1 MSLGRI
7 LTHASLGA
15 VPNPNASPARSGVT
29 CHFRLLPGF
38 ASTVGAPSLVLTSK
52 RRGGGALAC
61 RCSSGPGGS
70 ESKNVLDA
78 FFLGKALAEAL
89 NERIES
95 TVGEFLSTVGRL
107 QAEQQKQV
115 QEFQE
120 DVLERAKHAKE
131 TAAREALEA
140 QGLIPTSPAPTNGSA
155 IGSSPASPG
164 SPPHPD
170 AVDVTVDLEV
180 DTSGKEGPTLE
191 VSNDS

>member
-1 MSLGRI
+1 MSLGGV

-15 VPNPNASPARSGVT
+15 VPTPTTRPARSGGS
-29 CHFRLLPGF
+29 CHFRLLSGS
-38 ASTVGAPSLVLTSK
+38 ASSVGAPPLVLTSK
-52 RRGGGALAC
+52 RRGGGSLAC
-61 RCSSGPGGS
+61 RCSSGPGPGGS

-95 TVGEFLSTVGRL
+95 TVGEFLSTFGRF

-120 DVLERAKHAKE
+120 DVLERAKRAKE
-131 TAAREALEA
+131 KAAREALEA

-155 IGSSPASPG
+155 AGSSPASTG
-164 SPPHPD
+164 SPD
-170 AVDVTVDLEV
+170 AIDVTVDSEV
-180 DTSGKEGPTLE
+180 DTSGKEGPTL
-191 VSNDS
+191 